1 MIVAIAEATSLKKAR
16 RTLDEIAITGKY
28 LPIGTS
34 EGAVVYS
41 NGEFKLSI
49 QKIGIRLYKIIKE
62 KEKY

>member
-1 MIVAIAEATSLKKAR
+1 VIIAEATSLKKAR
-16 RTLDEIAITGKY
+16 RTLDELAISGGY
-28 LPIGTS
+28 YPINTF

-41 NGEFKLSI
+41 NGDFKLYV